1 MKKLP
6 KLTAFNSTE
15 VTATMTT
22 TNRFMSD
29 GQLDLLRLMLNRIIP
44 KEGTMPGA
52 GDLGLAEF
60 VEGVVGK
67 QTSLRRLFSE
77 AMAQVDILAGR
88 RNADGFG
95 ALDSEAQDVVL
106 KDIEG
111 SNPVFFDELVRQAYN
126 GYYTNR
132 QVFERL
138 DYAPP
143 TREQAE
149 RQPELLDESL
159 LEQQRKRA
167 PFWRQV

>member
-1 MKKLP
+1 MKKLL
-6 KLTAFNSTE
+6 KLIAFNSTE
-15 VTATMTT
+15 VTVTMTT
-22 TNRFMSD
+22 ANRFMYD

-44 KEGTMPGA
+44 EEGTMPGA

-77 AMAQVDILAGR
+77 ALTQVEILAGH

-95 ALDSEAQDVVL
+95 ALDGEVQDAVL
-106 KDIEG
+106 KDIEA
-111 SNPVFFDELVRQAYN
+111 SNSAFFDELVRQAYN

-138 DYAPP
+138 EYAPP

>member
-1 MKKLP
+1 
-6 KLTAFNSTE
+6 
-15 VTATMTT
+15 MTT
-22 TNRFMSD
+22 TNRFMSE

-44 KEGTMPGA
+44 RDGAMPGA
-52 GDLGLAEF
+52 GDLGLVEF
-60 VEGVVGK
+60 VEGVVAK

-77 AMAQVDILAGR
+77 ALTQVEILAGR

-95 ALDSEAQDVVL
+95 ALDGEAQDEVL
-106 KDIEG
+106 KDVEL
-111 SNPVFFDELVRQAYN
+111 SNPVFFDELVRQTYN
-126 GYYTNR
+126 GYYTNI

-143 TREQAE
+143 TKEQAE

-159 LEQQRKRA
+159 LEQQRERA

>member
-1 MKKLP
+1 MN
-6 KLTAFNSTE
+6 AFNSTE

-22 TNRFMSD
+22 TNRFMSE

-44 KEGTMPGA
+44 RDGAMPGA
-52 GDLGLAEF
+52 GDLGLVEF
-60 VEGVVGK
+60 VEGVVAK

-77 AMAQVDILAGR
+77 ALTQVEILAGR

-95 ALDSEAQDVVL
+95 ALDGEAQDEVL
-106 KDIEG
+106 KDVES
-111 SNPVFFDELVRQAYN
+111 SNPVFFDELVRQTYN
-126 GYYTNR
+126 GYYTNI

-143 TREQAE
+143 TKEQAE

-159 LEQQRKRA
+159 LEQQRERA

>member
-1 MKKLP
+1 MEGR
-6 KLTAFNSTE
+6 NSYSAE
-15 VTATMTT
+15 VTAAMTT
-22 TNRFMSD
+22 TNRFMSE

-44 KEGTMPGA
+44 EEGTMPGA

-60 VEGVVGK
+60 VEGVVGM
-67 QTSLRRLFSE
+67 QPSLRRLFSE
-77 AMAQVDILAGR
+77 ALTQVEILAGR

-95 ALDSEAQDVVL
+95 ALDGEAQDAVL
-106 KDIEG
+106 KELEE
-111 SNPVFFDELVRQAYN
+111 SNSAFFDELVRQTYN
-126 GYYTNR
+126 GYYTNV

-143 TREQAE
+143 TKEQTE

-159 LEQQRKRA
+159 LEQQKQRA

>member
-1 MKKLP
+1 
-6 KLTAFNSTE
+6 
-15 VTATMTT
+15 MTT
-22 TNRFMSD
+22 TNRFMSE
-29 GQLDLLRLMLNRIIP
+29 GQRDLLRLMLNRIIP
-44 KEGTMPGA
+44 EDGAMPGA
-52 GDLGLAEF
+52 GDLGLVEF
-60 VEGVVGK
+60 VEGVVAK

-77 AMAQVDILAGR
+77 ALTQVEILAGR

-95 ALDSEAQDVVL
+95 ALDGEAQDEVL
-106 KDIEG
+106 KDVES
-111 SNPVFFDELVRQAYN
+111 SNPVFFDELVRQTYN
-126 GYYTNR
+126 GYYTNI

-159 LEQQRKRA
+159 LEQQRERA